1 MANRRFSVHETRDVI
16 VRMRLGETDRQI
28 ARDGLMGRSK
38 SSRLRGLAEEHGWLE
53 PGVELPANDVIAE
66 LLQARKGQQRRNS
79 LVEPYAAQVLRWASQ
94 GVSGVA
100 IHQCLVRDHGF
111 TGAYNSVKRFL
122 QAHRPGPP
130 ATIILD
136 FKPGEAAQVD
146 FGSGPRLMDWF
157 SGKEVKTWFFVMTLA
172 FSRHQYLEFVLD
184 QKVETWLGC
193 HRRAFEF
200 FDGFPRK
207 VIIDNPKCAITKAC
221 YTDPEVQRAYAEYA
235 EEYGFLISPC
245 PVGDA
250 KKKGIVES
258 GVKYVKTGFLVLR
271 TFRDLPDMNRQA
283 RDWVLGSAGNRI
295 HGTTKERPLSYFV
308 EVEKAFLKQL
318 PIVPPEIAAW
328 EQVKLHPDCHVTYDN
343 RRYSAPHPL
352 IGQYLWL
359 RATETTVQIFHAESL
374 VATHVRQVKRNKRS
388 TLEDH
393 YPPNAQAYLM
403 ATPQWCL
410 QQAEKVGEHCLE
422 LIEALFADK
431 VLDKLRSAQ
440 GVIRLAD
447 KYGCNR
453 LEAACARAIAH
464 DTLTYVAVKSIL
476 KKGLDQEPA
485 RQAVPLGETYG
496 GKARF
501 IRGAFPLQ

>member
-1 MANRRFSVHETRDVI
+1 MANRRFSMHETRDVI

-38 SSRLRGLAEEHGWLE
+38 SSRLRSLASEQGWLK
-53 PGVELPANDVIAE
+53 PGADLPANEVIAE
-66 LLQARKGQQRRNS
+66 LLQTRRTRERQNS
-79 LVEPYAAQVLRWASQ
+79 LVEPYAAQVLQWASQ
-94 GVSGVA
+94 GVNGVT
-100 IHQCLVRDHGF
+100 IHQCLVRNHGF
-111 TGAYNSVKRFL
+111 TGGYNSVKRFL
-122 QAHRPGPP
+122 HAHRPGPA

-146 FGSGPRLMDWF
+146 FGSGPRLMDWV

-200 FDGFPRK
+200 FGGVPRK

-221 YTDPEVQRAYAEYA
+221 YTDPDVQRSYAEYA
-235 EEYGFLISPC
+235 EGYGFLISPC
-245 PVGDA
+245 PVNDA
-250 KKKGIVES
+250 AKKGIVES
-258 GVKYVKTGFLVLR
+258 GVKYVKQSFLPLR
-271 TFRDLPDMNRQA
+271 TFRDLPDMNRQG
-283 RDWVLGSAGNRI
+283 REWVLEAAGMRI
-295 HGTTKERPLSYFV
+295 HGTTKERPLERFT
-308 EVEKAFLKQL
+308 EVEQAILKPL
-318 PIVPPEIAAW
+318 PAVPPEIVAW
-328 EQVKLHPDCHVTYDN
+328 EEVKLHPDCHVTYDN

-359 RATETTVQIFHAESL
+359 RATETTVQIFHDESL
-374 VATHVRQVKRNKRS
+374 VATHVRQAKPGKRS
-388 TLEDH
+388 TIEDH

-410 QQAEKVGEHCLE
+410 QQAEKVGEYCLE
-422 LIEALFADK
+422 LVEALFAGK
-431 VLDKLRSAQ
+431 VLDKLRAAQ
-440 GVIRLAD
+440 GVVRLAD
-447 KYGCNR
+447 KYGHKR

-464 DTLTYVAVKSIL
+464 DTPTYVAVKSIL
-476 KKGLDQEPA
+476 AKGLDTEPA
-485 RQAVPLGETYG
+485 PQRVPLGDTYG

-501 IRGAFPLQ
+501 IRGTFPLQ

>member
-1 MANRRFSVHETRDVI
+1 MANRRFSVHEIRDVI

-28 ARDGLMGRSK
+28 AKGGLMGRGRA
-38 SSRLRGLAEEHGWLE
+38 SRLRGLAVEQGWLE
-53 PGVELPANDVIAE
+53 PDKALPANDVIAG
-66 LLQARKGQQRRNS
+66 LLQATKTQQPRNS
-79 LVEPYAAQVLRWASQ
+79 LVEPHAAQVLRWASE

-122 QAHRPGPP
+122 QAHRPGPS

-146 FGSGPRLMDWF
+146 FGSGPRLMDWAAE
-157 SGKEVKTWFFVMTLA
+157 KEIKTWFFVMTLA

-200 FDGFPRK
+200 FGGVPRK
-207 VIIDNPKCAITKAC
+207 VIIDNPKCAITRAC
-221 YTDPEVQRAYAEYA
+221 YTEPKVQRAYAEYA

-250 KKKGIVES
+250 AKKGIVES
-258 GVKYVKTGFLVLR
+258 GVKYVKRGFLPLR
-271 TFRDLPDMNRQA
+271 TFRDLPDMNRQG
-283 RDWVLGSAGNRI
+283 REWVLGTAGNRT
-295 HGTTKERPLSYFV
+295 HGTTKERPLSRFT
-308 EVEKAFLKQL
+308 EVEQAFLKQL
-318 PIVPPEIAAW
+318 PAVPPEIAAW
-328 EQVKLHPDCHVTYDN
+328 ESVKLHPDCHVTYDN

-359 RATETTVQIFHAESL
+359 RATETTVQIFHEESL
-374 VATHVRQVKRNKRS
+374 VATHVRQVRLGKPS
-388 TLEDH
+388 TINDH

-410 QQAEKVGEHCLE
+410 QQAEKVGEYCLE

-440 GVIRLAD
+440 GVIRMAD
-447 KYGCNR
+447 KYGHKR
-453 LEAACARAIAH
+453 LEAACTRAIAH
-464 DTLTYVAVKSIL
+464 NTPTYAAIKSIL
-476 KKGLDQEPA
+476 EKGLDQEPA
-485 RQAVPLGETYG
+485 RQAMPLGETYS

-501 IRGAFPLQ
+501 IRGTFPLQ

>member
-16 VRMRLGETDRQI
+16 VRMRMGETDRQI
-28 ARDGLMGRSK
+28 AKDGLMGRSK
-38 SSRLRGLAEEHGWLE
+38 ASRLRSLANENGWLE
-53 PGVELPANDVIAE
+53 PGADLPANDVIAE
-66 LLQARKGQQRRNS
+66 LFQARRTQQRLNS
-79 LVEPYAAQVLRWASQ
+79 LVEPYAAQVLRWAGQ

-122 QAHRPGPP
+122 QAHRPGPS
-130 ATIILD
+130 ATIVLD

-146 FGSGPRLMDWF
+146 FGSGPRLMDLVA
-157 SGKEVKTWFFVMTLA
+157 GKEIKTWFFVMTLA

-200 FDGFPRK
+200 FGGVPRK
-207 VIIDNPKCAITKAC
+207 AIIDNPKCAITRAC

-245 PVGDA
+245 PVADA
-250 KKKGIVES
+250 AKKGIVES
-258 GVKYVKTGFLVLR
+258 GVKYVKANFLPLR
-271 TFRDLPDMNRQA
+271 TFRDLPDMNRQG
-283 RDWVLGSAGNRI
+283 REWVLETAGNRI
-295 HGTTKERPLSYFV
+295 HGTTKERPLHCFV
-308 EVEKAFLKQL
+308 GVEKAFLKQL
-318 PIVPPEIAAW
+318 PAVPPEIAAW
-328 EQVKLHPDCHVTYDN
+328 ERVKLHPDCHVNYDS

-359 RATETTVQIFHAESL
+359 RATETTVQIFHEESL
-374 VATHVRQVKRNKRS
+374 VATHARQVGLGKRS
-388 TLEDH
+388 TIEDH

-440 GVIRLAD
+440 GVIRMAD
-447 KYGCNR
+447 KYGHKR
-453 LEAACARAIAH
+453 LEAACARAVAH
-464 DTLTYVAVKSIL
+464 DTPTYVAVKSIL
-476 KKGLDQEPA
+476 TKGLDQEPA

-501 IRGAFPLQ
+501 IRGTFPLQ